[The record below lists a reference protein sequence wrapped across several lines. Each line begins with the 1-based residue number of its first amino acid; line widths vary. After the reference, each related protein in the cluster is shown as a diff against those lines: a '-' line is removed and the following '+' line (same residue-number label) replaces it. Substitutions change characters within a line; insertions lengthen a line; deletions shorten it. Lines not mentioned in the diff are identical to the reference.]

1 MTARKDFL
9 WNKPYFF
16 NLLYS
21 FSLFGSSPSKP
32 IQNLYPLLLTTKAVI
47 KLQKKILANPA
58 YQPVLS
64 QLQEEITLI
73 KQSETPLLIDEEP
86 ESSYLTQALE
96 QLKEIAIDY
105 TFIDLNRDGQ
115 KELLIGNPQKI
126 LAIYYLNQENQ
137 AVIALSAGRISQ
149 QREPRS
155 LAIYED
161 GTIVIKYFTGQ
172 ETTVQADS
180 YRITNQN
187 LLPVKNITY
196 RLSDTTEPATLLGL
210 DQVASIDTSSLFWY
224 SFDE

>member
-1 MTARKDFL
+1 MKQTLLF
-9 WNKPYFF
+9 Y
-16 NLLYS
+16 LLYS

-73 KQSETPLLIDEEP
+73 KQSETPLLTDEDP

-96 QLKEIAIDY
+96 QLKEIA
-105 TFIDLNRDGQ
+105 IDLNRDGQ

-149 QREPRS
+149 QRERRS

-210 DQVASIDTSSLFWY
+210 DQVASIDTSSLFWH